1 MLRKIEVFEGL
12 LIFLRIVLKGKETK
26 REKSLRLTFLGR
38 SPSDVVKLRLKTV
51 GFSPEKA

>member
-12 LIFLRIVLKGKETK
+12 LIFLRIVLREETK

-38 SPSDVVKLRLKTV
+38 SPSDWIKLRLKTV